1 MKFKAFFTEDGIALL
16 DKRFLPAMDKVG
28 RVCHVYLTPTHA
40 MLLHNLLGPTGT
52 GPDGGGPQCVAQ
64 FAKDL
69 LFREYSVSSR
79 NGNRVAFAVDVAL
92 LHRALRSALAV
103 HAQSPAAGDAS
114 AAIQV
119 KLVNKLPAGS
129 RSASPFL
136 TFETKGARSAVVQ
149 DVPISRPLSRS
160 DVERLQAALDSAQE
174 LPQTLVQV
182 PDLPQLQSLVDRLK
196 NVGDLLTVA
205 VTQYGDLHL
214 HVATSLVTVGSEFRK
229 LRILGVRAT
238 APVGDQNLSASTR
251 TDMAI
256 ERGEALSVQVNM
268 KHLAKSLQCHLAKPD
283 CTFYGIAPGGA
294 CLTVIFQYFIPG
306 TRLTDKSIS
315 FYCRLPDGCVLGADV
330 IVDGANAD
338 GHEEIDEE
346 PQPVIP
352 EVP

>member
-1 MKFKAFFTEDGIALL
+1 MKFKAFFTDDGIALL
-16 DKRFLPAMDKVG
+16 DKRKALGGHDFSSADPNLSLSLYPAIRRAPHARRAVLSAPAGFLPAMDKVG
-28 RVCHVYLTPTHA
+28 RLCHVYLTPTHA

-136 TFETKGARSAVVQ
+136 TFETKGTRSAVVQ

-174 LPQTLVQV
+174 LPQVRCIL
-182 PDLPQLQSLVDRLK
+182 LK
-196 NVGDLLTVA
+196 C
-205 VTQYGDLHL
+205 
-214 HVATSLVTVGSEFRK
+214 S
-229 LRILGVRAT
+229 
-238 APVGDQNLSASTR
+238 
-251 TDMAI
+251 
-256 ERGEALSVQVNM
+256 
-268 KHLAKSLQCHLAKPD
+268 
-283 CTFYGIAPGGA
+283 
-294 CLTVIFQYFIPG
+294 
-306 TRLTDKSIS
+306 
-315 FYCRLPDGCVLGADV
+315 
-330 IVDGANAD
+330 
-338 GHEEIDEE
+338 
-346 PQPVIP
+346 
-352 EVP
+352 